1 MDENIQT
8 SVPAWMIQTRHYWI
22 EITRMVL
29 GLLMLN
35 NGVYFIRNSEEM
47 HAMIEEAL
55 PIAPFIVAHYVIFAF
70 LVGGILLVLGLL
82 TRVAAIVQIPI
93 LLGAVFLVHGFE
105 IFMGGAEQPEYAL
118 LVLLLLIVF
127 FFYGGGKWSVDH
139 HLMRRS
145 ESEQP

>member
-1 MDENIQT
+1 MGEKAQT
-8 SVPAWMIQTRHYWI
+8 SVQAWMVQTRHYWI

-35 NGVYFIRNSEEM
+35 NGIYFIRNSEEM

-55 PIAPFIVAHYVIFAF
+55 PIAPFIVAHFVIFAF
-70 LVGGILLVLGLL
+70 LAGGILLVVGLL
-82 TRVAAIVQIPI
+82 TRIAAIVQIPV
-93 LLGAVFLVHGFE
+93 LLGAVFLVHGLD
-105 IFMGGAEQPEYAL
+105 IFMGGAQQPEYAL

-127 FFYGGGKWSVDH
+127 FFYGGGKWSADH

-145 ESEQP
+145 ESDQP